1 MLDYR
6 NMYDRNEETGA
17 YLIEINL
24 ERYLD
29 FYHEW
34 DSARFKKRDIHP
46 ELAEFLKECSE
57 DIPRKES
64 LEIALSVE
72 AAAKDPEQEQC
83 IRDSF
88 LHYAASSIVWA
99 RGSIFRLLRNV
110 VLSVVVAVVFLF
122 TAELSPEFLKDSIFS
137 HILTEGFYVGG
148 WVFLWEA
155 VYALAFELPERR
167 HSLLYARRLAGTP
180 LSFRYTGLT

>member
-1 MLDYR
+1 MIDYR
-6 NMYDRNEETGA
+6 SMYDRNDITGA
-17 YLIEINL
+17 YLIEVNL

-57 DIPRKES
+57 DIPPKKN
-64 LEIALSVE
+64 LEIAFSVE
-72 AAAKDPEQEQC
+72 AAGKDTTQEQC

-88 LHYAASSIVWA
+88 QNYATSSTAWA
-99 RGSIFRLLRNV
+99 RDAILRLLRNV
-110 VLSVVVAVVFLF
+110 VLSVAVGVVFLF
-122 TAELSPEFLKDSIFS
+122 TAERSPDFLRDGVFS

-155 VYALAFELPERR
+155 VYALAFELPEKIHGLR
-167 HSLLYARRLAGTP
+167 HIRRLLKAP
-180 LSFRYTGLT
+180 LSFRYVGNN